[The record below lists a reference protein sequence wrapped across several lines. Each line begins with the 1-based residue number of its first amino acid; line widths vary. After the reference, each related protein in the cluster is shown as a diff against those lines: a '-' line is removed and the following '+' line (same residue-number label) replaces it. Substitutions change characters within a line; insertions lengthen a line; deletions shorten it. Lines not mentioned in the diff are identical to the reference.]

1 MKNNYTYLKIENFRG
16 IQELE
21 IKFKDGVNEIHG
33 DNGVGKTTILDSIT
47 WVLFGKNL
55 ADKKSGFT
63 ISPIINGI
71 ERNDIETK
79 VKLIINDDFIVI
91 RTWKDKKTTLQCG
104 FLENGVDNIVSV
116 TQTEFKKILSDR
128 FIDEEEFKA
137 LSNINYIP
145 SLKWQELKDFIFNLI
160 GEIKDEEVLL
170 NGDFDNIAM
179 SVRTFGIEKA
189 TEQIKT
195 TERDL
200 NESIK
205 TLEIEINNTN
215 ALKNKYVSD
224 DKESEELKKEKEEI
238 EKYIDETNKSNID
251 NTILMTEYERK
262 AEEQHNIIQEIKTCK
277 NSILMNEEKIK
288 TYNEL
293 YTENAYDAARAKNKA
308 LTMIKMDIDN
318 VKEKINHEEEHVKN
332 LNEVLEYCRE
342 EAKEYA
348 NKEVKIENESCPSCG
363 QKLPEEKIKE
373 TLDILKKQ
381 HEDKVEEYR
390 KRIQDYL
397 LKIDALQKQIEEDSD
412 LLNELEENYKA
423 TERED
428 YTGVV
433 EETEKQKEYR
443 VLREELEIENEKLR
457 KRIQDLKSKVE
468 EVNKPDV
475 KNVDLTSYIS
485 RLNEINDKLSTTI
498 TLSKLEEDI
507 RNKEAELSAK
517 KISKEVNYKKMQEI
531 IAFNNAKAELLKQ
544 RVRKYFKIVE
554 FITSETT
561 GDGNQVETFKLA
573 YNGIAYEDLNQSM
586 KIILCLDLLMGIQNI
601 KDKHICILIDNGEQ
615 ITRLP
620 EVDTQ
625 LIVTYVKKQDIKKVE
640 VI

>member
-21 IKFKDGVNEIHG
+21 INFKDGVNEIHG

-79 VKLIINDDFIVI
+79 VKLIINNDFIVI

-145 SLKWQELKDFIFNLI
+145 SLKWQELKEFIFNLI

-200 NESIK
+200 NDSIK

-224 DKESEELKKEKEEI
+224 DKESEDLKKEKEEI
-238 EKYIDETNKSNID
+238 EKYIDETNKTNID

-262 AEEQHNIIQEIKTCK
+262 AEEQHNIIQEIKMYK

-293 YTENAYDAARAKNKA
+293 YTENAYDAARAKNKE
-308 LTMIKMDIDN
+308 LTIIKMDIDS
-318 VKEKINHEEEHVKN
+318 VKEKISYSENRIKD
-332 LNEVLEYCRE
+332 LNDILEDCRAE
-342 EAKEYA
+342 PKEFA

-373 TLDILKKQ
+373 TLETLKKQ
-381 HEDKVEEYR
+381 HDDKVEEY
-390 KRIQDYL
+390 KNQIQKL
-397 LKIDALQKQIEEDSD
+397 LLNIDTIKKEIEEDD
-412 LLNELEENYKA
+412 NFVKALEEKYKA
-423 TERED
+423 TENDD

-457 KRIQDLKSKVE
+457 KQIQDLNSKVE
-468 EVNKPDV
+468 EVNKPNV

>member
-21 IKFKDGVNEIHG
+21 INFKDGVNEIHG

-79 VKLIINDDFIVI
+79 VKLIINNDFIVI

-200 NESIK
+200 NDSIK

-262 AEEQHNIIQEIKTCK
+262 AEEQHNIIQEIKMCK
-277 NSILMNEEKIK
+277 NSVLMNEEKIK

-293 YTENAYDAARAKNKA
+293 YTENAYDADRAKNRT

-318 VKEKINHEEEHVKN
+318 VKEKINYEEKHIKD
-332 LNEVLEYCRE
+332 LNEVLEYRRE
-342 EAKEYA
+342 EAKEYV

-373 TLDILKKQ
+373 TLDMLKKQ

-390 KRIQDYL
+390 KQIQDSL
-397 LKIDALQKQIEEDSD
+397 LKIDSLQKQIEEDSN
-412 LLNELEENYKA
+412 LLNELEEKYKA
-423 TERED
+423 TENED

-457 KRIQDLKSKVE
+457 KRIQDLNSKVE
-468 EVNKPDV
+468 EVNKPNV

>member
-16 IQELE
+16 IENLELN
-21 IKFKDGVNEIHG
+21 FKDGLNEIHG

-79 VKLIINDDFIVI
+79 VKLIINNNFVVI

-104 FLENGVDNIVSV
+104 FIENGEENIVSM
-116 TQTEFKKILSDR
+116 TQTEFKKILSEK

-145 SLKWQELKDFIFNLI
+145 SLKWQELKEFIFSLI

-170 NGDFDNIAM
+170 NGDFENIAM
-179 SVRTFGIEKA
+179 TVRTFGIEKA

-195 TERDL
+195 TDREL

-215 ALKNKYVSD
+215 VLKTKYVAENE
-224 DKESEELKKEKEEI
+224 ESETLKKEKEEI
-238 EKYIDETNKSNID
+238 EKYIDETNKTNID

-262 AEEQHNIIQEIKTCK
+262 AEEQHNIIQQIKAYK

-293 YTENAYDAARAKNKA
+293 YTENAYNAGLAKNQA
-308 LTMIKMDIDN
+308 LTTIQMNIDGVKTKISYSESRIKD
-318 VKEKINHEEEHVKN
+318 
-332 LNEVLEYCRE
+332 LNDVLEDCRT
-342 EAKEYA
+342 EAKEFA
-348 NKEVKIENESCPSCG
+348 DKEVKIENESCPSCG

-373 TLDILKKQ
+373 TLETLKKQ
-381 HEDKVEEYR
+381 HDDKIEEY
-390 KRIQDYL
+390 KKQIQNL
-397 LKIDALQKQIEEDSD
+397 LLNIDTIKKEIEEDNN
-412 LLNELEENYKA
+412 LVKALEEKYKKA
-423 TERED
+423 ETED
-428 YTGVV
+428 YTGIVK
-433 EETEKQKEYR
+433 ETEKQKEYR
-443 VLREELEIENEKLR
+443 VLKEQLEIENENIKKQIKELE
-457 KRIQDLKSKVE
+457 SKVE
-468 EVNKPDV
+468 EVVKPDV

-544 RVRKYFKIVE
+544 RVRKYFKMVE

-561 GDGNQVETFKLA
+561 GDGNLVETFKLA

-586 KIILCLDLLMGIQNI
+586 KIILCLDLLMGIQRI

>member
-390 KRIQDYL
+390 KQIQDYL

>member
-63 ISPIINGI
+63 ISPIINAI

-390 KRIQDYL
+390 KQIQDYL